1 MIARFAGDCVSVRH
15 VQDSFEGKVDDS
27 HFADPETM
35 LLNDNTLTRHRSRL
49 FWLDKSCRDAL
60 ERFRCGPPRH

>member
-1 MIARFAGDCVSVRH
+1 MGEWGG

-27 HFADPETM
+27 HFTDPETL
-35 LLNDNTLTRHRSRL
+35 LLNDNTLTRHRQRL

-60 ERFRCGPPRH
+60 ERFR